1 VLKQRILTA
10 LVLVPLVLVIVIYSH
25 SAVLALILALI
36 VCLGAWEW
44 TKIAGLTLLSYRLAF
59 ILIFLILLTAAW
71 LLSQHLHA
79 SFIIITTGV
88 IWWAFATLLIIGIQ
102 RKIIELP
109 RSVILSCL
117 IGFLVLVPAWLSL
130 VLLHEHAPDGRYLL
144 LYLLVL
150 VWVADIAA
158 YFGGRKWGKVKLAS
172 HISPGKSLEGVYAAL
187 LGSVLFSSVIAGL
200 MDLQPIEV
208 VMFILLSVLTVLA
221 SIAGDLLESLMKRRA
236 NLKDSGSLLPGH
248 GGVLDRVDSLTAA
261 GPVFVAGLYL
271 SGIGS

>member
-10 LVLVPLVLVIVIYSH
+10 LVLVPLVLIIVIYSH
-25 SAVLALILALI
+25 STLLALILALI

-44 TKIAGLTLLSYRLAF
+44 TKISGLTSLLHRLSF
-59 ILIFLILLTAAW
+59 LLIFLLLLSAAW
-71 LLSQHLHA
+71 IIRQHLYA
-79 SFIIITTGV
+79 SLIITTAV
-88 IWWAFATLLIIGIQ
+88 IWWGFATLLIIGIQ

-109 RSVILSCL
+109 MSVIMSCL

-150 VWVADIAA
+150 VWLADIAA

-172 HISPGKSLEGVYAAL
+172 HISPGKSREGVYTAL
-187 LGSVLFSSVIAGL
+187 LGSALFASAIAAL
-200 MDLQPIEV
+200 MELQLIEV

-221 SIAGDLLESLMKRRA
+221 SIAGDLFESLMKRRA

-261 GPVFVAGLYL
+261 APVFVAGLYL

>member
-1 VLKQRILTA
+1 MLKQRILTA

-44 TKIAGLTLLSYRLAF
+44 TKIAGLTSLPYRFSFLLS
-59 ILIFLILLTAAW
+59 FLLLLTAAW
-71 LLSQHLHA
+71 LLRQPGYS
-79 SFIIITTGV
+79 SIIITAGV

-109 RSVILSCL
+109 RSVILNCL

-172 HISPGKSLEGVYAAL
+172 HISPGKSREGVYAAL
-187 LGSVLFSSVIAGL
+187 LGSALFSSAIAGL
-200 MDLQPIEV
+200 MDLQLIEV
-208 VMFILLSVLTVLA
+208 VMFILLSMLTVLA